1 MWNSEDKEVQNDR
14 KSEKKALKI
23 NSPQP
28 QYLTPLKSECIVL
41 HTFLKV
47 VVGQIAVME
56 FSLPVHACAQLFV
69 LLA

>member
-1 MWNSEDKEVQNDR
+1 MKR
-14 KSEKKALKI
+14 MKILKTKL
-23 NSPQP
+23 PP
-28 QYLTPLKSECIVL
+28 QYLTSLKSECIVL
-41 HTFLKV
+41 DTFLEV